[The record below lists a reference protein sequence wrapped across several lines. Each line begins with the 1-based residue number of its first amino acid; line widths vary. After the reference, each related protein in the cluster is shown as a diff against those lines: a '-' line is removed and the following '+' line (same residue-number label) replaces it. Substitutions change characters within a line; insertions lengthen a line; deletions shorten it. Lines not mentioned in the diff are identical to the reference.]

1 MRKWAA
7 RDLLDMNIRE
17 IITDIIALNEKH
29 QNNVHEDSIHCQINE
44 NSEDSG
50 DC

>member
-7 RDLLDMNIRE
+7 RDLLDMNLRE

-29 QNNVHEDSIHCQINE
+29 QNNVHEYSIHCQIIE

-50 DC
+50 DY

>member
-1 MRKWAA
+1 MRKWAT

-50 DC
+50 DY